1 MFEDYYRNYAILI
14 IFLGVAVGVPLGMLG
29 MSYMA
34 SLIKVRPHRTTRIK
48 RAPYEGGMRPLG
60 AKPSRF
66 NFRYYYYALL
76 FVAFD
81 VETVLLYPWAVR
93 HGVLSSQFGWAALGA
108 VFVFLFVITVGYLY
122 AWRKKALEWQ

>member
-1 MFEDYYRNYAILI
+1 MFEDYFRNYAILI
-14 IFLGVAVGVPLGMLG
+14 IFFGVAIAVPLGMLG

-34 SLIKVRPHRTTRIK
+34 SFVKIRPQRTTRVK
-48 RAPYEGGMRPLG
+48 RAPYEGGMMPLG
-60 AKPSRF
+60 QKPSRF

-93 HGVLSSQFGWAALGA
+93 HGVLSNQFGWAALGA
-108 VFVFLFVITVGYLY
+108 VLVFLFVVTVGYLY

>member
-1 MFEDYYRNYAILI
+1 MLEEYFRQYGILI
-14 IFLGVAVGVPLGMLG
+14 IFVAVAVGVPVGMLG
-29 MSYMA
+29 MSYLA
-34 SLIKVRPHRTTRIK
+34 GFIKVRPNRITRVK
-48 RAPYEGGMRPLG
+48 RMSYEGGMRPFSP
-60 AKPSRF
+60 KPSRF

-93 HGVLSSQFGWAALGA
+93 HGVISQQFGWAALGA
-108 VFVFLFVITVGYLY
+108 VFVFLFIVTVGYLY

>member
-1 MFEDYYRNYAILI
+1 MIQDYFRSYAVLI
-14 IFLGVAVGVPLGMLG
+14 IFAAVAVAVPIGMLG
-29 MSYMA
+29 ISYMA
-34 SLIKVRPHRTTRIK
+34 SMVKVRPQRSTRIK

-60 AKPSRF
+60 ARPRRF

-93 HGVLSSQFGWAALGA
+93 HGVLSRQFGWAALG
-108 VFVFLFVITVGYLY
+108 VVLVFLFVVTVGYLY

>member
-1 MFEDYYRNYAILI
+1 MFDDYFRNYAILI
-14 IFLGVAVGVPLGMLG
+14 IFFAVAVGVPLGMLG

-34 SLIKVRPHRTTRIK
+34 SFVKIRPQRTTRIK
-48 RAPYEGGMRPLG
+48 RAPYEGGMGPLSD
-60 AKPSRF
+60 KPSRF

-108 VFVFLFVITVGYLY
+108 VLVFLFVVTVGYLY

>member
-1 MFEDYYRNYAILI
+1 MFEDYFRNYAILV
-14 IFLGVAVGVPLGMLG
+14 IFFGVAIGVPLGMLG

-34 SLIKVRPHRTTRIK
+34 SFVKIRPQRTTRIK
-48 RAPYEGGMRPLG
+48 RAPYEGGMRPFS
-60 AKPSRF
+60 ARPSRF
-66 NFRYYYYALL
+66 NFRYYYFALL

-93 HGVLSSQFGWAALGA
+93 HGVISSQFGWAALGA
-108 VFVFLFVITVGYLY
+108 VFVFLFVVTVGYLY

>member
-1 MFEDYYRNYAILI
+1 
-14 IFLGVAVGVPLGMLG
+14 
-29 MSYMA
+29 
-34 SLIKVRPHRTTRIK
+34 
-48 RAPYEGGMRPLG
+48 MRPLG

-108 VFVFLFVITVGYLY
+108 VFVFLFVVTVGYLY

>member
-1 MFEDYYRNYAILI
+1 MLEDYFRNYAILA
-14 IFLGVAVGVPLGMLG
+14 IFAVVAIGVPVGMIG

-34 SLIKVRPHRTTRIK
+34 SFVRVRPRRSTRVK
-48 RAPYEGGMRPLG
+48 RMAYEGGM
-60 AKPSRF
+60 KPFSSKPARF

-93 HGVLSSQFGWAALGA
+93 YGVLSRQFGWAILGA
-108 VFVFLFVITVGYLY
+108 VLVFLFVVTIGYVY